1 MYLILFFIITRFFRG
16 EQSRISVHCAEQ
28 GSPPGRRQ
36 RLGMGAR
43 LACGVRCAE
52 ACRAQS
58 REEPPGRR
66 GQGGTEGGRCGPESM
81 PGWRGSPRGAQTGS
95 PGRSRARGRP
105 RGAVGGLSESGS
117 RACLRWRA
125 GQPGRVRPGA
135 WRRSALPVDSEAS
148 RLLTVVMWWL

>member
-1 MYLILFFIITRFFRG
+1 MIYLILSFIMTRFFRG

-43 LACGVRCAE
+43 LACGVRSAE

-66 GQGGTEGGRCGPESM
+66 GQGGTEGGSLRAGIDAGM
-81 PGWRGSPRGAQTGS
+81 ARLA
-95 PGRSRARGRP
+95 ARGLDRIA
-105 RGAVGGLSESGS
+105 GAK
-117 RACLRWRA
+117 
-125 GQPGRVRPGA
+125 
-135 WRRSALPVDSEAS
+135 
-148 RLLTVVMWWL
+148 

>member
-1 MYLILFFIITRFFRG
+1 MSKAEFLCIAP
-16 EQSRISVHCAEQ
+16 SRAPHRAAGKDSEWGPA
-28 GSPPGRRQ
+28 SLAASALR
-36 RLGMGAR
+36 R
-43 LACGVRCAE
+43 LAGPSRGRSLRGGGG
-52 ACRAQS
+52 RA
-58 REEPPGRR
+58 GLR
-66 GQGGTEGGRCGPESM
+66 GDRCGPESM
-81 PGWRGSPRGAQTGS
+81 PGWRGSPRGAWTGS
-95 PGRSRARGRP
+95 PGRSRAGAGPRGRR